1 MRSSVDDITDGL
13 IQKIIR
19 QKFSNHTILAV
30 AHKLETITDFDK
42 VAVMDKGSLSE
53 FDSPHALLA
62 QPSSAF
68 SQLYNSSLAEK
79 VEGDNVEER

>member
-1 MRSSVDDITDGL
+1 M

-19 QKFSNHTILAV
+19 QKFSKHTIVAV

-42 VAVMDKGSLSE
+42 VAVLDNGNVVE

-62 QPSSAF
+62 QPLSAF
-68 SQLYNSSLAEK
+68 RQLYNSSVAEK
-79 VEGDNVEER
+79 PE